1 MKNILKA
8 LVKSVLIPLRLT
20 AAPSARHAAIQKK
33 IFKSGMTTFII
44 LNEEINDI
52 VKIIQSIVKII
63 QSLVESGLLIKSV
76 RKTIKNEAKEQKAGF
91 LDTLGASLL
100 GNLLTGKGMK
110 AKILGRGVITAGKG
124 IIREAEGA
132 IATIKRRGTIRASQD
147 F

>member
-44 LNEEINDI
+44 LNEEMNDI

-110 AKILGRGVITAGKG
+110 AKILGRGKGIGKG